1 MSDIPPPPPPKP
13 INAPGHGQPLQ
24 PAIIIYALFGA
35 GVVFPFAALAGLIYA
50 YVERGKEPV
59 LDSHLSFQIATF
71 WWGLLM
77 MVAGLILTFVLV
89 GIVVWLF
96 WIVWLVVRLIT
107 GFQLAQANRP
117 ITGVETFGLKA
128 V

>member
-1 MSDIPPPPPPKP
+1 MPLSTDKP

-24 PAIIIYALFGA
+24 PAIIVYALFGA
-35 GVVFPFAALAGLIYA
+35 GIIVPFAALAGLIYA
-50 YVERGKEPV
+50 YVERGKDPV

-77 MVAGLILTFVLV
+77 MIVGFVLAFV
-89 GIVVWLF
+89 LIGFAIWAF
-96 WIVWLVVRLIT
+96 WIVWLIVRLVT
-107 GFQLAQANRP
+107 GFQLAQANQP
-117 ITGVETFGLKA
+117 ISGVETLGLRA

>member
-1 MSDIPPPPPPKP
+1 MPIPTNEP

-24 PAIIIYALFGA
+24 PAIIVYALYGA
-35 GVVFPFAALAGLIYA
+35 GIIVPFAALAGLIYA
-50 YVERGKEPV
+50 YVERGKDPV

-77 MVAGLILTFVLV
+77 MVVGFVLAFVLV
-89 GIVVWLF
+89 GFAIWAFWFVWL
-96 WIVWLVVRLIT
+96 IVRLIT
-107 GFQLAQANRP
+107 GFQLAQANQP
-117 ITGVETFGLKA
+117 ISGVETFGLKA

>member
-1 MSDIPPPPPPKP
+1 MQDPNAPKP

-24 PAIIIYALFGA
+24 PAIIVYALYGA
-35 GVVFPFAALAGLIYA
+35 GVFIPFAALAGLIYA
-50 YVERGKEPV
+50 YVERGRDPV
-59 LDSHLSFQIATF
+59 LDSHLNFQINTF

-77 MVAGLILTFVLV
+77 ILGGFVLAFILV
-89 GIVVWLF
+89 GFVVWMF
-96 WIVWLVVRLIT
+96 WIVWLVVRLVT

-117 ITGVETFGLKA
+117 ISGVEAFGLKA

>member
-1 MSDIPPPPPPKP
+1 MQDPNAPPKP

-24 PAIIIYALFGA
+24 PAIIVYALYGA
-35 GVVFPFAALAGLIYA
+35 GIFIPFAALAGLIYA
-50 YVERGKEPV
+50 YVERGRDPV
-59 LDSHLSFQIATF
+59 LDSHLNFQIATF

-77 MVAGLILTFVLV
+77 MVVGFVLAFIIV
-89 GIVVWLF
+89 GFLVWAF
-96 WIVWLVVRLIT
+96 WIVWLVVRLVT

-117 ITGVETFGLKA
+117 VSAVETFGLKA

>member
-1 MSDIPPPPPPKP
+1 MQDPNTPRTP

-24 PAIIIYALFGA
+24 PAIIVYALFGA
-35 GVVFPFAALAGLIYA
+35 GIFIPFAALAGLIYA
-50 YVERGKEPV
+50 YVERGKDPV
-59 LDSHLSFQIATF
+59 LDSHLSFQISTF

-77 MVAGLILTFVLV
+77 LCVGFVLAFVLV
-89 GIVVWLF
+89 GFLILAF

-107 GFQLAQANRP
+107 GFQLAQANQP
-117 ITGVETFGLKA
+117 ISGVETFGLKA